1 MRNIL
6 SIIPKFKNFY
16 KKQISDI
23 TIYNCLHLLLHIK
36 SISKSLKNIYV
47 FPGFDDSI
55 TINIIINDKI
65 LIYQVFQNMFTIDF
79 DNYIFLENQTISNSK
94 EFYNGQFEKQKKR

>member
-6 SIIPKFKNFY
+6 SAIPKFKDFY
-16 KKQISDI
+16 KKQISDV

-36 SISKSLKNIYV
+36 STSKSLKNVFV

-55 TINIIINDKI
+55 TINIILKDKV
-65 LIYQVFQNMFTIDF
+65 LIYQVFQNKFNIDF
-79 DNYIFLENQTISNSK
+79 DNTIYLENQTITECK
-94 EFYNGQFEKQKKR
+94 EFYNGQFKK